1 MEENVWGACTLPLW
15 IYGNLRAGG
24 REKEKTEPDTSIVIA
39 REMRGQCNLMAWTL
53 REGVFL

>member
-1 MEENVWGACTLPLW
+1 M
-15 IYGNLRAGG
+15 RAGG

-53 REGVFL
+53 REGVVL